1 MMKSTDVLRLDG
13 ISKSFPATL
22 RGGEPIHILSDIT
35 FSLAKSTALAITGN
49 SGSGKSTLLHIAAAL
64 LKSDRGGVWLEGEL
78 LSDQSA
84 DRLSAIRSR
93 RMGFIFQAS
102 LLLEDFTAIENVEL
116 AAMIGGLRRSQARK
130 KAKQLL
136 QRVGLGDRLTHR
148 SDQLSGGEKQRVAI
162 ARALVNGPAVI
173 YADEPTGSLDE
184 ENAAIIEEMLFSMVR
199 EEGVSMLLVTH
210 NPLFA
215 QRCDHVMRLSERT
228 LEVVE

>member
-1 MMKSTDVLRLDG
+1 
-13 ISKSFPATL
+13 
-22 RGGEPIHILSDIT
+22 
-35 FSLAKSTALAITGN
+35 
-49 SGSGKSTLLHIAAAL
+49 
-64 LKSDRGGVWLEGEL
+64 
-78 LSDQSA
+78 
-84 DRLSAIRSR
+84 
-93 RMGFIFQAS
+93 
-102 LLLEDFTAIENVEL
+102 
-116 AAMIGGLRRSQARK
+116 LRRSQARK